1 MRARLIAVAA
11 CCAILG
17 LGLAVRAFAGG
28 AFGQHAGTA
37 LYAAMIYAGIYVLAP
52 EGPGFSALA
61 GGSAAGS
68 GTAPATRPWVAGA
81 VAVTFCW
88 IVEFAQ
94 LTGVPADLAERS
106 QLARLVLGA
115 QFDPTD
121 LLWYVLGVVPIA
133 AMHSAL
139 VKLSYPR
146 PTVEP

>member
-17 LGLAVRAFAGG
+17 LGLAVRAFVGG

-37 LYAAMIYAGIYVLAP
+37 LYAAMIYASVYLL
-52 EGPGFSALA
+52 F
-61 GGSAAGS
+61 
-68 GTAPATRPWVAGA
+68 PATRPRVAGA

-133 AMHSAL
+133 AMHSAW